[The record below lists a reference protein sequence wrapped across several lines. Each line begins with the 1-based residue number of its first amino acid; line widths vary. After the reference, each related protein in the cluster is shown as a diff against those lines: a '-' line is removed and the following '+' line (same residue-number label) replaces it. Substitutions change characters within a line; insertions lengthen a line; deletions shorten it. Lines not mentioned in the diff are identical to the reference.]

1 MSEGGGNAKAG
12 WEVLTLKDVAEAVAS
27 KLACDVKYIEALL
40 SRADPDHI
48 PPPRRGNKKDAIEW
62 CQAILNE
69 NQLWGKGAECAKRAI
84 GGRVYH
90 EAYPSG
96 DNQWVSYNLDARKQ
110 GITGY
115 QFRAPGE
122 WFAELYAA
130 YYSGKLKDSHPYID
144 WLKQF

>member
-1 MSEGGGNAKAG
+1 MSSSRLRR
-12 WEVLTLKDVAEAVAS
+12 VLKCLVPKIVEHRIQRALRDAALRHAVAR
-27 KLACDVKYIEALL
+27 L
-40 SRADPDHI
+40 
-48 PPPRRGNKKDAIEW
+48 RGMTDAQIASLDNLREFR
-62 CQAILNE
+62 QAFGNSGFSGDCRFL
-69 NQLWGKGAECAKRAI
+69 AECAKRAI

-96 DNQWVSYNLDARKQ
+96 DNQWVSYNLDARKK